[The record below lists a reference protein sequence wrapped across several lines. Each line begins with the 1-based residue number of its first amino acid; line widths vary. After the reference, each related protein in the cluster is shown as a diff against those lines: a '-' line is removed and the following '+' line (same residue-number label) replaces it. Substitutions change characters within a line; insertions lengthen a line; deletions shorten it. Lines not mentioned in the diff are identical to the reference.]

1 MTAKKQKTMSE
12 KIVVQKRDHEKVSR
26 IVGTIFIAVG
36 AILVGLGVYS
46 FITYKGEPELNQEL
60 KTPVLRELSSVTDDK
75 IVELS
80 GTAEGVDKVRIF
92 VNDAVIN
99 TVKVEDGK
107 FSYDWEIEDEG
118 IYTLSVDGLSGFP
131 KQKKSE
137 MSEITFLTVDWT
149 PPSSNVSFDYPEE
162 SSKETVTI
170 KGIIDPD
177 TTLLLKR
184 GTQSYAEISDEEGN
198 ISLEIELVDEGKNVF
213 SVILQDEA
221 GNQII
226 LDEKIRITYS
236 PSGSVNGDGTT
247 DSEIPEA
254 AGNLA
259 DAMNEILNNRLM
271 AVFGILALATMT
283 ITTVI
288 LSRRKRELS

>member
-26 IVGTIFIAVG
+26 IVGTIFITVV

-99 TVKVEDGK
+99 TVKAEDGK

-149 PPSSNVSFDYPEE
+149 PPSSKVSFDYPEE
-162 SSKETVTI
+162 SSKEAVTV

-184 GTQSYAEISDEEGN
+184 GTQSFAEISDEEGN
-198 ISLEIELVDEGKNVF
+198 ISVEIELVDEGKNVF
-213 SVILQDEA
+213 SMILQDEA
-221 GNQII
+221 GNQIT

-254 AGNLA
+254 AGNLT

-271 AVFGILALATMT
+271 VVFGILALATMT

-288 LSRRKRELS
+288 LSRRKKELS